1 MPAARWV
8 GSAVLRKEDER
19 LLAGQGMFLD
29 DIEVAGV
36 LEAAMLRSPHAHAKI
51 KSVDVSA
58 AEKMPGVKAV
68 RVIQGPGTEIQWA
81 LDDWE
86 QYCFVPDFSGT
97 GLIESPVKAIEMWQ
111 LEFDAIRAG
120 GALAVFLLLYFF
132 NPAQLVVSTS
142 SEAVGALIQAAKEAL
157 KEEIEE
163 KYKDELKQYKER
175 SVFLQTQVGFF
186 QELIKES
193 AKTTN
198 KAVEALAELRNQP
211 NAPPGIEE
219 ALAQLRQKNTQA
231 AEAILQFTAERAF
244 VVRVDLERPRG
255 CVDLADGRVV
265 LIEERLT
272 EDGGI
277 IGLRVDITELK
288 QREASFR
295 LLFDSNPV
303 PMIVC
308 ALDDER
314 ILGVNDAA
322 VEHYGYSRAE
332 FEKLTIRSV
341 QAFESEPPWSGD
353 RSSDEQTAR
362 TWKHVRA
369 DGTLIDLAI
378 YSRQLVYGD
387 RPAVLLALMDI
398 TERKRA
404 EARLAFMAQH
414 DGLTGLPNRNLL
426 RQHMDEILLHT
437 RRSADKAAVLV
448 LGLDNFKAV
457 NDTLGHG
464 IGDKLLR
471 GVAKRLRSTLRE
483 EDTLARLNSDEFAI
497 VQSGLARPEDAVLL
511 SRRLLEAVGEP
522 YLLDGHSVV
531 IGASIGIAMAPGDG
545 DESDKLLK
553 NADMAL
559 SRAKNDSRGT
569 FSFFEAGMDARAQ
582 SRRKIEL
589 DLRDAIQNDVL
600 RPYYQPLVDLATG
613 RITGFE
619 ALVRWPHP
627 ERGMISPAE
636 FIPVAEET
644 GLINALGGLMLRR
657 ACMDAAQWPDD
668 VRVAVNLSPLQ
679 FRVGNLLSVVMDALK
694 QSGLPARRL
703 ELEITETLLLEK
715 SSQVLATLHA
725 LRALGV
731 RISMDD
737 FGTGYSSLSY
747 LRSFPF
753 DKIKID
759 QSFVRDLAAN
769 PDAQAIVRSIIS
781 LGKGLGVTITAEGV
795 ETEAEVNCLR
805 NEGCHEGQGFLFS
818 RARPNADIV
827 GLLKTQGNWSSP
839 AGAALVA

>member
-1 MPAARWV
+1 MRNGAAVMRRVRPKAAKKLKRAAIARIPRLPAKPSPKLAGPSRRVAAEIGEIVRKRAEAEAAIADARK
-8 GSAVLRKEDER
+8 SHER
-19 LLAGQGMFLD
+19 LREAIDILPQGIVFLD
-29 DIEVAGV
+29 ADGRYILWNKKYSEIYSRSSDLFEPGARLQDTIRIGV
-36 LEAAMLRSPHAHAKI
+36 
-51 KSVDVSA
+51 
-58 AEKMPGVKAV
+58 
-68 RVIQGPGTEIQWA
+68 
-81 LDDWE
+81 
-86 QYCFVPDFSGT
+86 
-97 GLIESPVKAIEMWQ
+97 
-111 LEFDAIRAG
+111 
-120 GALAVFLLLYFF
+120 
-132 NPAQLVVSTS
+132 
-142 SEAVGALIQAAKEAL
+142 
-157 KEEIEE
+157 
-163 KYKDELKQYKER
+163 ER
-175 SVFLQTQVGFF
+175 GDY
-186 QELIKES
+186 
-193 AKTTN
+193 
-198 KAVEALAELRNQP
+198 P
-211 NAPPGIEE
+211 
-219 ALAQLRQKNTQA
+219 
-231 AEAILQFTAERAF
+231 EAIGREEEWIAERLTRLF
-244 VVRVDLERPRG
+244 RPGERHEQ
-255 CVDLADGRVV
+255 VLADGRCI

-308 ALDDER
+308 ALADER

-322 VEHYGYSRAE
+322 VAHYGYSRAE
-332 FEKLTIRSV
+332 FEKLSIRKL
-341 QAFESEPPWSGD
+341 QAFESEPPWAGD
-353 RSSDEQTAR
+353 RSSDELTAR

-378 YSRQLVYGD
+378 YSRELVYND

-404 EARLAFMAQH
+404 EARLAFIAQH

-426 RQHMDEILLHT
+426 RQQMDDILSHT
-437 RRSADKAAVLV
+437 RRSSDKAAVLV
-448 LGLDNFKAV
+448 LGLDNFKSV

-483 EDTLARLNSDEFAI
+483 GDIVARLNSDEFAI
-497 VQSGLARPEDAVLL
+497 IQSGLTRPEDAVLL
-511 SRRLLEAVGEP
+511 CRRVLEAIGDP

-545 DESDKLLK
+545 DESEKLLK

-559 SRAKNDSRGT
+559 SRAKNEQRGT
-569 FSFFEAGMDARAQ
+569 FSFFESGMDARAQ

-600 RPYYQPLVDLATG
+600 RPFYQPLIDLSTG

-619 ALVRWPHP
+619 ALVRWPHA

-657 ACMDAAQWPDD
+657 ACMDAALWPDD

-679 FRVGNLLSVVMDALK
+679 FRGGNLLSVVMDALK
-694 QSGLPARRL
+694 QSGLPPKRL

-759 QSFVRDLAAN
+759 QSFVRDLGAN

-781 LGKGLGVTITAEGV
+781 LGMGLGVIITAEGV
-795 ETEAEVNCLR
+795 ETEAELSCLR
-805 NEGCHEGQGFLFS
+805 AEGCHEGQGFLFS
-818 RARPNADIV
+818 RARPNVEIV
-827 GLLKTQGNWSSP
+827 GLLKAQCGADSALLP
-839 AGAALVA
+839 EVAEEAALVA

>member
-1 MPAARWV
+1 MPKFRPRTLKKRKHAAIARLPGRPV
-8 GSAVLRKEDER
+8 KPSPKLANSGRRVAAEIGEIVRKRAQAEAAIAEARKSHER
-19 LLAGQGMFLD
+19 LREAIDILPQGIVFLD
-29 DIEVAGV
+29 AEGRYILWNKKYSEIYSRSSDLFKPGARLQDTIRVGV
-36 LEAAMLRSPHAHAKI
+36 
-51 KSVDVSA
+51 
-58 AEKMPGVKAV
+58 
-68 RVIQGPGTEIQWA
+68 
-81 LDDWE
+81 
-86 QYCFVPDFSGT
+86 
-97 GLIESPVKAIEMWQ
+97 
-111 LEFDAIRAG
+111 
-120 GALAVFLLLYFF
+120 
-132 NPAQLVVSTS
+132 
-142 SEAVGALIQAAKEAL
+142 
-157 KEEIEE
+157 
-163 KYKDELKQYKER
+163 ER
-175 SVFLQTQVGFF
+175 GDY
-186 QELIKES
+186 
-193 AKTTN
+193 
-198 KAVEALAELRNQP
+198 P
-211 NAPPGIEE
+211 
-219 ALAQLRQKNTQA
+219 
-231 AEAILQFTAERAF
+231 EAIGREEEWIAERLAK
-244 VVRVDLERPRG
+244 LYQPGERHEQT
-255 CVDLADGRVV
+255 LADGRVI

-272 EDGGI
+272 EDGGV

-314 ILGVNDAA
+314 IISVNDAA

-341 QAFESEPPWSGD
+341 QAFETEPPWAGD
-353 RSSDEQTAR
+353 RSSDELTAR

-378 YSRQLVYGD
+378 YSRHLVYND

-437 RRSADKAAVLV
+437 RRSAEKVAVLV

-483 EDTLARLNSDEFAI
+483 EDTVARLNSDEFAI
-497 VQSGLARPEDAVLL
+497 VQSGLTRPEDAVLL
-511 SRRLLEAVGEP
+511 AKRLLEAIGEP

-545 DESDKLLK
+545 EESEKLLK

-559 SRAKNDSRGT
+559 SRAKNEQRGT

-589 DLRDAIQNDVL
+589 DLRDAIQHDVL
-600 RPYYQPLVDLATG
+600 RPYYQPLIDLSSG

-644 GLINALGGLMLRR
+644 GLINGLGGLILRR
-657 ACMDAAQWPDD
+657 ACLDAALWPDD

-679 FRVGNLLSVVMDALK
+679 FRTGNLLSVVMDALK
-694 QSGLPARRL
+694 QSGLPPKRL

-759 QSFVRDLAAN
+759 QSFVRDLGSN
-769 PDAQAIVRSIIS
+769 RDAQAIVRSIIS

-795 ETEAEVNCLR
+795 ETEAELSCLR
-805 NEGCHEGQGFLFS
+805 AEGCHEGQGFLFS
-818 RARPNADIV
+818 RARPNAEIV
-827 GLLKTQGNWSSP
+827 GLLQ
-839 AGAALVA
+839 AQCGADLRFPRKRARKPRWWRESIKP

>member
-1 MPAARWV
+1 MPRVRSTTAKKQKHAAIARIPGRPAKPSPKLSSRSRRV
-8 GSAVLRKEDER
+8 STEIAEIVRKRAEAEAAIAEARKSHER
-19 LLAGQGMFLD
+19 LREAIDILPQGIVFLD
-29 DIEVAGV
+29 ADGRYILWNKKYSEIYSRSSDLFRHGARLEDTIRIGV
-36 LEAAMLRSPHAHAKI
+36 ERGDYPEAIGR
-51 KSVDVSA
+51 
-58 AEKMPGVKAV
+58 
-68 RVIQGPGTEIQWA
+68 
-81 LDDWE
+81 
-86 QYCFVPDFSGT
+86 
-97 GLIESPVKAIEMWQ
+97 
-111 LEFDAIRAG
+111 
-120 GALAVFLLLYFF
+120 
-132 NPAQLVVSTS
+132 
-142 SEAVGALIQAAKEAL
+142 
-157 KEEIEE
+157 
-163 KYKDELKQYKER
+163 
-175 SVFLQTQVGFF
+175 
-186 QELIKES
+186 
-193 AKTTN
+193 
-198 KAVEALAELRNQP
+198 
-211 NAPPGIEE
+211 EE
-219 ALAQLRQKNTQA
+219 AWLADRLGKLYQPGQRHEQ
-231 AEAILQFTAERAF
+231 
-244 VVRVDLERPRG
+244 V
-255 CVDLADGRVV
+255 LADGRCI

-308 ALDDER
+308 ALDGEH

-332 FEKLTIRSV
+332 FEKLTIRSL
-341 QAFESEPPWSGD
+341 QAFGSEPPWASD
-353 RSSDEQTAR
+353 RSQDELAAR
-362 TWKHVRA
+362 TWKHVKA

-378 YSRQLVYGD
+378 YSRHLVYGD
-387 RPAVLLALMDI
+387 QPAVLLALMDI

-426 RQHMDEILLHT
+426 RQRMDELLQLT
-437 RRSADKAAVLV
+437 RRSADKAAVMI
-448 LGLDNFKAV
+448 LGLDSFKAV

-483 EDTLARLNSDEFAI
+483 EDTLARLNSDEFVI
-497 VQSGLARPEDAVLL
+497 VQTGLTRPEDAVLL
-511 SRRLLEAVGEP
+511 ARRLLEAIGDP

-531 IGASIGIAMAPGDG
+531 VGASIGIAMAPGDG
-545 DESDKLLK
+545 EESEKLLK

-559 SRAKNDSRGT
+559 SRAKNEQRGT

-582 SRRKIEL
+582 SRRKIET

-600 RPYYQPLVDLATG
+600 RPYYQPLIDLSSG

-627 ERGMISPAE
+627 ERGMIAPAE

-644 GLINALGGLMLRR
+644 GLIDALGGLMLRR
-657 ACMDAAQWPDD
+657 ACLDAALWPDD

-679 FRVGNLLSVVMDALK
+679 FRGGNLLPVVMDALK
-694 QSGLPARRL
+694 QSGLPAKRL

-769 PDAQAIVRSIIS
+769 RDAQAIVRSIIS
-781 LGKGLGVTITAEGV
+781 LGVGLGVTITAEGV
-795 ETEAEVNCLR
+795 ETEAELDCLR
-805 NEGCHEGQGFLFS
+805 SEGCHEGQGFLFS
-818 RARPNADIV
+818 QARPNAEIV
-827 GLLKTQGNWSSP
+827 GLLSAQCGADCIAPEDP
-839 AGAALVA
+839 AESAALVA

>member
-1 MPAARWV
+1 MPKIRPKKVKKLKHAAIARIAGRPAKPV
-8 GSAVLRKEDER
+8 PKLQGSGRRVSAEIGEIVRKRAEAEAAIAEARKSHER
-19 LLAGQGMFLD
+19 LREAIDILPQGIVFLD
-29 DIEVAGV
+29 
-36 LEAAMLRSPHAHAKI
+36 
-51 KSVDVSA
+51 
-58 AEKMPGVKAV
+58 
-68 RVIQGPGTEIQWA
+68 
-81 LDDWE
+81 
-86 QYCFVPDFSGT
+86 
-97 GLIESPVKAIEMWQ
+97 
-111 LEFDAIRAG
+111 
-120 GALAVFLLLYFF
+120 
-132 NPAQLVVSTS
+132 
-142 SEAVGALIQAAKEAL
+142 
-157 KEEIEE
+157 
-163 KYKDELKQYKER
+163 
-175 SVFLQTQVGFF
+175 
-186 QELIKES
+186 
-193 AKTTN
+193 
-198 KAVEALAELRNQP
+198 
-211 NAPPGIEE
+211 
-219 ALAQLRQKNTQA
+219 
-231 AEAILQFTAERAF
+231 
-244 VVRVDLERPRG
+244 
-255 CVDLADGRVV
+255 ADGRYILWNRKYAEIYNRSSDLFEPGARLQDTIRVGV
-265 LIEERLT
+265 ERGDYPEAIGREEEWIAARLEKLHHPGKSHEQTLSDGRVILIEERLT
-272 EDGGI
+272 GDGGV

-332 FEKLTIRSV
+332 FERLTIRSV
-341 QAFESEPPWSGD
+341 QAFDSEPPWAGD
-353 RSSDEQTAR
+353 RSSDELTAR

-369 DGTLIDLAI
+369 DGALIDLAI
-378 YSRQLVYGD
+378 YSRHLVYND
-387 RPAVLLALMDI
+387 QPAVLLALMDI

-414 DGLTGLPNRNLL
+414 DSLTGLPNRNLL
-426 RQHMDEILLHT
+426 RQHMDEILQHT
-437 RRSADKAAVLV
+437 RRSSDKVAVLV

-497 VQSGLARPEDAVLL
+497 VQSGLTRPEDVVMLAK
-511 SRRLLEAVGEP
+511 RLLEAIVDP
-522 YLLDGHSVV
+522 YLLDGHSVI
-531 IGASIGIAMAPGDG
+531 IGASIGIAIAPGDG
-545 DESDKLLK
+545 DESEKLLK

-569 FSFFEAGMDARAQ
+569 FSFFESEMDARAQ

-600 RPYYQPLVDLATG
+600 RPYYQPLICLSTG

-619 ALVRWPHP
+619 ALVRWPDP

-644 GLINALGGLMLRR
+644 GLINGLGGLMLRR
-657 ACMDAAQWPDD
+657 ACADAAGWPDD
-668 VRVAVNLSPLQ
+668 VHVAVNLSPLQ
-679 FRVGNLLSVVMDALK
+679 FRTGNLLSIVMDALK

-759 QSFVRDLAAN
+759 QSFVRDLGSN
-769 PDAQAIVRSIIS
+769 RDAQAIVRSIIS

-795 ETEAEVNCLR
+795 ETEAELSCLR
-805 NEGCHEGQGFLFS
+805 AEGCHEGQGFLFS
-818 RARPNADIV
+818 RARPNAEIV
-827 GLLKTQGNWSSP
+827 GLLQAQSGALSDAP
-839 AGAALVA
+839 VEIGGDAALVA

>member
-1 MPAARWV
+1 MPTIRPRTVKKRKHAAITRIPGRPAKPSPKLSGGGRRV
-8 GSAVLRKEDER
+8 AVEIGEIVRKRAEAEAAIAQARKSHER
-19 LLAGQGMFLD
+19 LREAIDILPQGIVFLD
-29 DIEVAGV
+29 PDGRYILWNKKYAEIYSRSSDLFKPGARLQDTIRIGV
-36 LEAAMLRSPHAHAKI
+36 
-51 KSVDVSA
+51 
-58 AEKMPGVKAV
+58 
-68 RVIQGPGTEIQWA
+68 
-81 LDDWE
+81 
-86 QYCFVPDFSGT
+86 
-97 GLIESPVKAIEMWQ
+97 
-111 LEFDAIRAG
+111 
-120 GALAVFLLLYFF
+120 
-132 NPAQLVVSTS
+132 
-142 SEAVGALIQAAKEAL
+142 
-157 KEEIEE
+157 
-163 KYKDELKQYKER
+163 ER
-175 SVFLQTQVGFF
+175 GDY
-186 QELIKES
+186 
-193 AKTTN
+193 
-198 KAVEALAELRNQP
+198 P
-211 NAPPGIEE
+211 
-219 ALAQLRQKNTQA
+219 
-231 AEAILQFTAERAF
+231 EAIGREEEWIAERLK
-244 VVRVDLERPRG
+244 RLYQPGERHEQT
-255 CVDLADGRVV
+255 LADGRCV

-322 VEHYGYSRAE
+322 VEHYGYGRAE

-341 QAFESEPPWSGD
+341 QAFGSEPPWAGD

-378 YSRQLVYGD
+378 YSRQLVYND

-426 RQHMDEILLHT
+426 RQQMDEILLHT
-437 RRSADKAAVLV
+437 RRSAEKVAVLV

-457 NDTLGHG
+457 NDTLGHA

-483 EDTLARLNSDEFAI
+483 EDTVARLNSDEFAVI
-497 VQSGLARPEDAVLL
+497 QSGLTHPDDAVLL
-511 SRRLLEAVGEP
+511 ARRLLEAIGEP

-545 DESDKLLK
+545 DESEKLLK

-559 SRAKNDSRGT
+559 TRAKNDSRGT
-569 FSFFEAGMDARAQ
+569 FSFFEPGMDARAQ
-582 SRRKIEL
+582 SRRKIEI

-600 RPYYQPLVDLATG
+600 QPYYQPLIDLATG
-613 RITGFE
+613 RITGVE

-657 ACMDAAQWPDD
+657 ACLDAARWPDD
-668 VRVAVNLSPLQ
+668 VRVSVNLSPLQ

-715 SSQVLATLHA
+715 SAQVLATLHA

-759 QSFVRDLAAN
+759 QSFVRDLDAN
-769 PDAQAIVRSIIS
+769 RDAQAIIRSIVS
-781 LGKGLGVTITAEGV
+781 LGIGLGVTITAEGV
-795 ETEAEVNCLR
+795 ETEAELRCLR
-805 NEGCHEGQGFLFS
+805 SEGCHEGQGFLFS
-818 RARPNADIV
+818 RARPNAEIV
-827 GLLKTQGNWSSP
+827 GLLQAQCGADFAAPTDDE
-839 AGAALVA
+839 AALVA

>member
-1 MPAARWV
+1 MPRIRPKTAKKAKHQAILRVPGRPAKPSPKLSVGRRRAAPEIGEIV
-8 GSAVLRKEDER
+8 RKRAEAEAAIAEARRSHER
-19 LLAGQGMFLD
+19 LREAIELLPEGIVFLD
-29 DIEVAGV
+29 ADGRYILWNKKYAEIYSRSSDLFKPGARLQDTIRVGV
-36 LEAAMLRSPHAHAKI
+36 
-51 KSVDVSA
+51 
-58 AEKMPGVKAV
+58 
-68 RVIQGPGTEIQWA
+68 
-81 LDDWE
+81 
-86 QYCFVPDFSGT
+86 
-97 GLIESPVKAIEMWQ
+97 
-111 LEFDAIRAG
+111 
-120 GALAVFLLLYFF
+120 
-132 NPAQLVVSTS
+132 
-142 SEAVGALIQAAKEAL
+142 
-157 KEEIEE
+157 
-163 KYKDELKQYKER
+163 ER
-175 SVFLQTQVGFF
+175 GDY
-186 QELIKES
+186 
-193 AKTTN
+193 
-198 KAVEALAELRNQP
+198 P
-211 NAPPGIEE
+211 
-219 ALAQLRQKNTQA
+219 
-231 AEAILQFTAERAF
+231 EAIGREEEWIADRLTKLHQPHGRHEQI
-244 VVRVDLERPRG
+244 
-255 CVDLADGRVV
+255 LADGRCI

-272 EDGGI
+272 GDGGI

-295 LLFDSNPV
+295 LMFDSNPV

-322 VEHYGYSRAE
+322 IEHYGYSRAE
-332 FEKLTIRSV
+332 FEKLTIRSL
-341 QAFESEPPWSGD
+341 QAFESEPPWAGG
-353 RSSDEQTAR
+353 RSSDELAAR

-387 RPAVLLALMDI
+387 QPSVLLALMDI

-414 DGLTGLPNRNLL
+414 DALTGLPNRNLL
-426 RQHMDEILLHT
+426 RQHMDEIMLHT
-437 RRSADKAAVLV
+437 RRGAEKIAVLV
-448 LGLDNFKAV
+448 LGIDNFKSV

-471 GVAKRLRSTLRE
+471 GVGKRLRSMLRE

-497 VQSGLARPEDAVLL
+497 VQSGLTRPEDAVLL
-511 SRRLLEAVGEP
+511 ARRLLEAIGDP
-522 YLLDGHSVV
+522 FLLDGHSVV

-545 DESDKLLK
+545 DESEKLLK
-553 NADMAL
+553 HADMAL
-559 SRAKNDSRGT
+559 SRAKNDARGT

-582 SRRKIEL
+582 SRRKIEI

-600 RPYYQPLVDLATG
+600 RPYYQPLIDLASG

-644 GLINALGGLMLRR
+644 GLINGLGGLMLRR
-657 ACMDAAQWPDD
+657 ACLDAALWPGD

-679 FRVGNLLSVVMDALK
+679 FRVGNLLSVVMDALR
-694 QSGLPARRL
+694 QSGLPAKRL

-725 LRALGV
+725 LRSLGV

-759 QSFVRDLAAN
+759 RSFVHDLGAN
-769 PDAQAIVRSIIS
+769 RDAQAIVRAIVS

-795 ETEAEVNCLR
+795 ETEAELSCLR
-805 NEGCHEGQGFLFS
+805 AEGCHEGQGYLFS
-818 RARPNADIV
+818 HARPNAEIVKLLRAQSGADID
-827 GLLKTQGNWSSP
+827 TP
-839 AGAALVA
+839 ADAADQAARVA

>member
-1 MPAARWV
+1 MPKKTGTTKPGRAGKSRTAVRFRGAPSKSHAKSSAKSSAGHRRLTVAETARRQAEAAV
-8 GSAVLRKEDER
+8 AEARKSHER
-19 LLAGQGMFLD
+19 LREALDILPQGIVFLD
-29 DIEVAGV
+29 AEGRYILWNKKYAEIYNRSSDLFRPGARLEDTIRVGVARGDYP
-36 LEAAMLRSPHAHAKI
+36 EAIGR
-51 KSVDVSA
+51 
-58 AEKMPGVKAV
+58 EK
-68 RVIQGPGTEIQWA
+68 EW
-81 LDDWE
+81 
-86 QYCFVPDFSGT
+86 
-97 GLIESPVKAIEMWQ
+97 
-111 LEFDAIRAG
+111 
-120 GALAVFLLLYFF
+120 
-132 NPAQLVVSTS
+132 
-142 SEAVGALIQAAKEAL
+142 
-157 KEEIEE
+157 IEE
-163 KYKDELKQYKER
+163 RLSRLYQPGAQHE
-175 SVFLQTQVGFF
+175 QT
-186 QELIKES
+186 
-193 AKTTN
+193 
-198 KAVEALAELRNQP
+198 
-211 NAPPGIEE
+211 
-219 ALAQLRQKNTQA
+219 
-231 AEAILQFTAERAF
+231 
-244 VVRVDLERPRG
+244 
-255 CVDLADGRVV
+255 LADGRVI
-265 LIEERLT
+265 LIDERLT

-322 VEHYGYSRAE
+322 IQHYGYSRAE
-332 FEKLTIRSV
+332 FEQLTIRSL
-341 QAFESEPPWSGD
+341 QAFDAELPWTCAGD
-353 RSSDEQTAR
+353 EHAAR
-362 TWKHVRA
+362 TWSHIRA

-378 YSRQLVYGD
+378 YSRELVHGG
-387 RPAVLLALMDI
+387 RPAALLALLDI
-398 TERKRA
+398 TERTRA

-414 DGLTGLPNRNLL
+414 DDLTGLPNRHLL
-426 RQHMDEILLHT
+426 RQQMDDVLLRT
-437 RRSADKAAVLV
+437 RRSAEKVAVLV

-471 GVAKRLRSTLRE
+471 GVGKRLRSMLRE

-497 VQSGLARPEDAVLL
+497 VQSGVTRPEDAVFLA
-511 SRRLLEAVGEP
+511 RRLLEAISDP
-522 YLLDGHSVV
+522 FLLDEHSVV
-531 IGASIGIAMAPGDG
+531 IGASIGIAMSPGDG
-545 DESDKLLK
+545 DESEKLLK
-553 NADMAL
+553 NADLAL

-582 SRRKIEL
+582 ARRKIETE
-589 DLRDAIQNDVL
+589 LREAIHNDAL
-600 RPYYQPLVDLATG
+600 RPYYQPLVDLSTG

-644 GLINALGGLMLRR
+644 GLISAVGGLMLRR
-657 ACMDAAQWPDD
+657 ACADAAQWPDEI
-668 VRVAVNLSPLQ
+668 RVAVNLSPLQ
-679 FRVGNLLSVVMDALK
+679 FRVGNLLSLVMETLK

-715 SSQVLATLHA
+715 SSEVLATLHA
-725 LRALGV
+725 LRSLGV

-759 QSFVRDLAAN
+759 QSFVRDLASN

-795 ETEAEVNCLR
+795 ETEAELVCLR

-818 RARPNADIV
+818 RPRPQSEIV
-827 GLLKTQGNWSSP
+827 GLLNAQRGDDPETD
-839 AGAALVA
+839 AVLVA

>member
-1 MPAARWV
+1 MPRSPAKKTTTTSKRASVARV
-8 GSAVLRKEDER
+8 RQSTKSGSKFSGRNRRVSAESGEVLRMRAEAEAAIAEARKSHER
-19 LLAGQGMFLD
+19 LREAIDILPQGIVFLD
-29 DIEVAGV
+29 ADGRYVLWNKKYSEIYSRSSDLFEHGARLQDTIRIGV
-36 LEAAMLRSPHAHAKI
+36 
-51 KSVDVSA
+51 
-58 AEKMPGVKAV
+58 
-68 RVIQGPGTEIQWA
+68 
-81 LDDWE
+81 
-86 QYCFVPDFSGT
+86 
-97 GLIESPVKAIEMWQ
+97 
-111 LEFDAIRAG
+111 
-120 GALAVFLLLYFF
+120 
-132 NPAQLVVSTS
+132 
-142 SEAVGALIQAAKEAL
+142 
-157 KEEIEE
+157 
-163 KYKDELKQYKER
+163 ER
-175 SVFLQTQVGFF
+175 GDY
-186 QELIKES
+186 
-193 AKTTN
+193 
-198 KAVEALAELRNQP
+198 P
-211 NAPPGIEE
+211 
-219 ALAQLRQKNTQA
+219 
-231 AEAILQFTAERAF
+231 EAIGREEEWIAERLSRLF
-244 VVRVDLERPRG
+244 RPGERHEQI
-255 CVDLADGRVV
+255 LADGRCI

-277 IGLRVDITELK
+277 VGLRVDITELK

-295 LLFDSNPV
+295 LLFDSNPI

-314 ILGVNDAA
+314 ILDVNAAA

-332 FEKLTIRSV
+332 FEKRTIRSI
-341 QAFESEPPWSGD
+341 QAFESEPPWAGE
-353 RSSDEQTAR
+353 RSSDEQAAR

-378 YSRQLVYGD
+378 YSRHLVYGD

-414 DGLTGLPNRNLL
+414 DALTGLPNRNLL
-426 RQHMDEILLHT
+426 RQNIDEILLHT
-437 RRSADKAAVLV
+437 RRSSDKTAVLI
-448 LGLDNFKAV
+448 LGIDNFKAV

-471 GVAKRLRSTLRE
+471 AVAKRLRSTLRE
-483 EDTLARLNSDEFAI
+483 KDTLARLNSDEFAI
-497 VQSGLARPEDAVLL
+497 VQSGLSHPDDAVMLA
-511 SRRLLEAVGEP
+511 RRLLEAISDP
-522 YLLDGHSVV
+522 YLFDDHSVV

-545 DESDKLLK
+545 DETEKLLK

-582 SRRKIEL
+582 NRRKIEA

-600 RPYYQPLVDLATG
+600 RPYYQPLVEVSTG

-619 ALVRWPHP
+619 ALVRWPDP

-657 ACMDAAQWPDD
+657 ACADAVLWPED
-668 VRVAVNLSPLQ
+668 VCVAVNLSPLQ
-679 FRVGNLLSVVMDALK
+679 FRAGNLLSIVMDALK
-694 QSGLPARRL
+694 QSGLPAKRL

-715 SSQVLATLHA
+715 SAQVLATLHA
-725 LRALGV
+725 LRTLGV

-769 PDAQAIVRSIIS
+769 RDAQAIVRSIIS
-781 LGKGLGVTITAEGV
+781 LGVGLGVTITAEGV
-795 ETEAEVNCLR
+795 ETEAELSWLR
-805 NEGCHEGQGFLFS
+805 TEGCHEAQGFLFS
-818 RARPNADIV
+818 QARPNADVV
-827 GLLKTQGNWSSP
+827 GMLRAQTGTNADAPDTGES
-839 AGAALVA
+839 AALVA

>member
-1 MPAARWV
+1 VRKRAEAEAAI
-8 GSAVLRKEDER
+8 AEARKSHER
-19 LLAGQGMFLD
+19 LREAIDILPQGIVFLD
-29 DIEVAGV
+29 AEGRYILWNKKYAEIYNRSSDLFAPGARLQDTIRIGV
-36 LEAAMLRSPHAHAKI
+36 ERG
-51 KSVDVSA
+51 D
-58 AEKMPGVKAV
+58 
-68 RVIQGPGTEIQWA
+68 
-81 LDDWE
+81 
-86 QYCFVPDFSGT
+86 YPD
-97 GLIESPVKAIEMWQ
+97 
-111 LEFDAIRAG
+111 
-120 GALAVFLLLYFF
+120 
-132 NPAQLVVSTS
+132 
-142 SEAVGALIQAAKEAL
+142 AVGR
-157 KEEIEE
+157 EEEWI
-163 KYKDELKQYKER
+163 
-175 SVFLQTQVGFF
+175 
-186 QELIKES
+186 
-193 AKTTN
+193 
-198 KAVEALAELRNQP
+198 
-211 NAPPGIEE
+211 
-219 ALAQLRQKNTQA
+219 
-231 AEAILQFTAERAF
+231 AER
-244 VVRVDLERPRG
+244 LTKLYQPGERHEQT
-255 CVDLADGRVV
+255 LADGRVV

-288 QREASFR
+288 HREASFR

-308 ALDDER
+308 AQDGER

-322 VEHYGYSRAE
+322 IEHYGYSRGD
-332 FEKLTIRSV
+332 FERLTIRSL
-341 QAFESEPPWSGD
+341 QAFDTELPWLGD
-353 RSSDEQTAR
+353 RSSDEQAAR

-378 YSRQLVYGD
+378 YSRQLLYNEQ
-387 RPAVLLALMDI
+387 PAILLALMDI

-426 RQHMDEILLHT
+426 RQQMDDLLLHT
-437 RRSADKAAVLV
+437 RRSSEKVAVLV

-464 IGDKLLR
+464 VGDKLLR

-483 EDTLARLNSDEFAI
+483 EDALARLNSDEFAI
-497 VQSGLARPEDAVLL
+497 VQSGVTRPEEAVLL
-511 SRRLLEAVGEP
+511 ARRLLEAIADP

-531 IGASIGIAMAPGDG
+531 VGASIGIAMSPGDG
-545 DESDKLLK
+545 DESERLLK

-559 SRAKNDSRGT
+559 SRAKNDFRGT
-569 FSFFEAGMDARAQ
+569 FSFFEAEMDARAQ
-582 SRRKIEL
+582 VRRKIEL
-589 DLRDAIQNDVL
+589 DLRDAIQNEHL
-600 RPYYQPLVDLATG
+600 QPHYQPLVDLSTG

-644 GLINALGGLMLRR
+644 GLINPLGGLMLRR
-657 ACMDAAQWPDD
+657 ACMDAALWPDD

-679 FRVGNLLSVVMDALK
+679 FRTGNLLALVMDALK
-694 QSGLPARRL
+694 HSGLPARRL

-759 QSFVRDLAAN
+759 QSFVRDLGSN
-769 PDAQAIVRSIIS
+769 REAQAIVRSIIS
-781 LGKGLGVTITAEGV
+781 LGMGLGVTITAEGV
-795 ETEAEVNCLR
+795 ETEAELSCLR
-805 NEGCHEGQGFLFS
+805 TEGCHEGQGFLFS
-818 RARPNADIV
+818 RARPNAEIV
-827 GLLKTQGNWSSP
+827 GLLRAQRGGVEETE
-839 AGAALVA
+839 AA

>member
-1 MPAARWV
+1 MPNKKRKTAGSPKQPPRVRLFGRPAKLALQRSKSRRERAETGEVARKRADVEAAI
-8 GSAVLRKEDER
+8 ADARKSDER
-19 LLAGQGMFLD
+19 LREAIDILPQGVVFLD
-29 DIEVAGV
+29 AEGRYILWNKKYAEIYNRSSDLFERGARLEDTIRIGV
-36 LEAAMLRSPHAHAKI
+36 ERGDYPEAAGR
-51 KSVDVSA
+51 
-58 AEKMPGVKAV
+58 
-68 RVIQGPGTEIQWA
+68 
-81 LDDWE
+81 
-86 QYCFVPDFSGT
+86 
-97 GLIESPVKAIEMWQ
+97 
-111 LEFDAIRAG
+111 
-120 GALAVFLLLYFF
+120 
-132 NPAQLVVSTS
+132 
-142 SEAVGALIQAAKEAL
+142 
-157 KEEIEE
+157 EEEWI
-163 KYKDELKQYKER
+163 
-175 SVFLQTQVGFF
+175 
-186 QELIKES
+186 
-193 AKTTN
+193 
-198 KAVEALAELRNQP
+198 
-211 NAPPGIEE
+211 
-219 ALAQLRQKNTQA
+219 
-231 AEAILQFTAERAF
+231 AER
-244 VVRVDLERPRG
+244 LKKLYQPGERHEQT
-255 CVDLADGRVV
+255 LADGRVI
-265 LIEERLT
+265 LIDERLT
-272 EDGGI
+272 EDGGV

-308 ALDDER
+308 ALDGER

-322 VEHYGYSRAE
+322 IEHYGYGRSE
-332 FEKLTIRSV
+332 FEKLTIRSL
-341 QAFESEPPWSGD
+341 QAFDAELPWTGD
-353 RSSDEQTAR
+353 HSSDEQTAR

-369 DGTLIDLAI
+369 DGALIDLAI

-387 RPAVLLALMDI
+387 RPAMLLALMDI

-404 EARLAFMAQH
+404 EARLAFIAQH
-414 DGLTGLPNRNLL
+414 DGLTGLPNRSLL
-426 RQHMDEILLHT
+426 RQQMDDILLHT
-437 RRSADKAAVLV
+437 RRSAEKVAVLV

-457 NDTLGHG
+457 NETLGHG
-464 IGDKLLR
+464 VGDKLLR
-471 GVAKRLRSTLRE
+471 GVAKRLKSMLRE
-483 EDTLARLNSDEFAI
+483 EDTVARLNSDEFAI
-497 VQSGLARPEDAVLL
+497 VQSGVARPEEAVLL
-511 SRRLLEAVGEP
+511 AKRLLEAVGEP

-531 IGASIGIAMAPGDG
+531 IGASIGIAMSPGDG

-569 FSFFEAGMDARAQ
+569 FSFFEAEMDARAQ
-582 SRRKIEL
+582 SRRKIET
-589 DLRDAIQNDVL
+589 DLRQAIQDDVL
-600 RPYYQPLVDLATG
+600 RPYYQPLIDLSTG

-644 GLINALGGLMLRR
+644 GLINAVGGLMLRR

-679 FRVGNLLSVVMDALK
+679 FRVGNLLSVVMDTLK
-694 QSGLPARRL
+694 QSGLPPTRL

-725 LRALGV
+725 LRSLGV

-759 QSFVRDLAAN
+759 QSFVRDLGAN

-795 ETEAEVNCLR
+795 ETEAELSCLR
-805 NEGCHEGQGFLFS
+805 HEGCHEGQGFLFS
-818 RARPNADIV
+818 RARPNVEIV
-827 GLLKTQGNWSSP
+827 RLLQAQRGEKPT